1 MFVDRIG
8 SLTYVA
14 EDVIEN
20 SDSVMGTVN
29 LDRGCKRSTRQA
41 VRNYYS
47 TIQRTSVENVNINIH
62 RSIPPSSLSCGIDP
76 DGRRVW
82 WDSGLGSGSA

>member
-20 SDSVMGTVN
+20 SDSAMGTVN
-29 LDRGCKRSTRQA
+29 WDRGCKRSTRQA
-41 VRNYYS
+41 SQNYYS
-47 TIQRTSVENVNINIH
+47 TVQRTSIENVDIH

>member
-20 SDSVMGTVN
+20 SDSAMGTVN
-29 LDRGCKRSTRQA
+29 LDRGCKRSTSQA
-41 VRNYYS
+41 VQNYYS
-47 TIQRTSVENVNINIH
+47 TVQRTSVENVNIH

-82 WDSGLGSGSA
+82 WDSESGLGSGSA